1 MSKQETK
8 SENKTFLNAFLVLCY
23 KKKGG
28 TIIMRKKQSVSKI
41 AKATVQEV
49 KNNAKEVMN
58 TPIVEKAKE
67 TVKDAADKAEDTVKT
82 MAKAAKDAGNR
93 VSTITLE
100 VSGLNLSMDDI
111 KKADRKDAADKG
123 LHGTICI
130 YLSVVQMAAYY
141 TVDGKGS
148 DDYKVDFV
156 RIG

>member
-1 MSKQETK
+1 
-8 SENKTFLNAFLVLCY
+8 
-23 KKKGG
+23 
-28 TIIMRKKQSVSKI
+28 MRKKQSVSKI

-58 TPIVEKAKE
+58 TPIVEKARE
-67 TVKDAADKAEDTVKT
+67 TV
-82 MAKAAKDAGNR
+82 
-93 VSTITLE
+93 
-100 VSGLNLSMDDI
+100 
-111 KKADRKDAADKG
+111 KDAADKG